1 MCFNLFEY
9 GGNIMRLFILLLF
22 LSVGLPTPAFS
33 QPPADSR
40 CDYEKIPIET
50 KITSI
55 KEFASSGS
63 AKYEVRFVVLITPQL
78 LTRVENRVYG
88 RDFQML
94 LSNKTFPGPLFLE
107 KYKISPGT
115 VFHCIFH
122 LIIRGTCKPYYF
134 EFPEIK
140 LDDYFESQPQ
150 S

>member
-1 MCFNLFEY
+1 
-9 GGNIMRLFILLLF
+9 MRLFILLLF
-22 LSVGLPTPAFS
+22 LGVGLPFPALS
-33 QPPADSR
+33 QPPVDSG
-40 CDYEKIPIET
+40 CDYEEILIET

-55 KEFASSGS
+55 KEFASSAS

-78 LTRVENRVYG
+78 PTKVENRVYG

-94 LSNKTFPGPLFLE
+94 LSNKTFPGFLFLE

-115 VFHCIFH
+115 VFNCIFH